1 MRGKSIKRYIVDIV
15 NEETGEWDNPVGD
28 YIIANNIPEA
38 IDFFLQWWLDT
49 TGEEFPKEMRKRIR
63 LWREVTDIDWI

>member
-1 MRGKSIKRYIVDIV
+1 MRGKSIKRYIVEIC
-15 NEETGEWDNPVGD
+15 NEETGEWFNPVCD

-38 IDFFLQWWLDT
+38 VDYFVEWWYENAD
-49 TGEEFPKEMRKRIR
+49 GEEVPDKKRIR

>member
-1 MRGKSIKRYIVDIV
+1 MRGKSIKRYIVEIC
-15 NEETGEWDNPVGD
+15 NEETGEWFNPVGD

-38 IDFFLQWWLDT
+38 VDYFVEWWYEMLM
-49 TGEEFPKEMRKRIR
+49 GEELPNKKRIR